1 MNYGI
6 YGKLPAHGDFLVR
19 NLPQTFI
26 DVWDEWLQ
34 CVVAGSRNILADDW
48 LDFYLTSSV
57 WRFGL
62 DSGVVDQQRWAG
74 ILVPSVDSVGRYFP
88 LSIAVPLAQ
97 GENLYALMAD
107 GDGWF
112 AELQQVAISG
122 LHEQLTVDDLCEKLN
137 HVAIPSC
144 TRHCFIS
151 ASGSPVSVGGANPE
165 FGSLHCMAQSVPGS
179 VSLWGMCANEN
190 TPSVSFVASG
200 LPSPEEYT
208 HMLTGQWS

>member
-48 LDFYLTSSV
+48 LEFYLTSSV

-62 DSGVVDQQRWAG
+62 NAGVIDQLCWAG

-88 LSIAVPLAQ
+88 LTIAVPVGQ
-97 GENLYALMAD
+97 GENLYALIAD
-107 GDGWF
+107 GEHWF

-122 LHEQLTVDDLCEKLN
+122 LQDQLAVDDLCEKLSQ
-137 HVAIPSC
+137 VAIPSC
-144 TRHCFIS
+144 PRHCFTS
-151 ASGSPVSVGGANPE
+151 ASGSQVSVGGTKPE
-165 FGSLHCMAQSVPGS
+165 FGSLHSMAQPVPGS
-179 VSLWGMCANEN
+179 ASLWGMTANEN
-190 TPSVSFVASG
+190 APSVAFVASG
-200 LPSPEEYT
+200 LPCPEEYT
-208 HMLTGQWS
+208 RMLTGQWS

>member
-34 CVVAGSRNILADDW
+34 CVVAGSRNILADGW
-48 LDFYLTSSV
+48 LEFYLTSSV

-62 DSGVVDQQRWAG
+62 NAGVIDQQCWAG

-88 LSIAVPLAQ
+88 LTIAVPLGQ

-107 GDGWF
+107 GEHWF
-112 AELQQVAISG
+112 AELQQAAISG
-122 LHEQLTVDDLCEKLN
+122 LQEQLAVDDLCEKLSP
-137 HVAIPSC
+137 VAIPSC
-144 TRHCFIS
+144 PRHCFTS
-151 ASGSPVSVGGANPE
+151 TSGSQVSVGGTKPE
-165 FGSLHCMAQSVPGS
+165 FGSLHSLAHPVPGS
-179 VSLWGMCANEN
+179 ASLWGMTANEN
-190 TPSVSFVASG
+190 APSVAFVASG
-200 LPSPEEYT
+200 LPCPEEYT
-208 HMLTGQWS
+208 RMLTGQWS